1 MTTLH
6 FIVVLSVF
14 AMPGSRPRLSR
25 PGLGASF
32 KTSRFGLKFVARR
45 PRRFRARR
53 ADGFHAAGLSAI
65 FAAYELTG

>member
-1 MTTLH
+1 MITLH

-14 AMPGSRPRLSR
+14 AMPGSRPRSR

-53 ADGFHAAGLSAI
+53 ADGFPAAGLSAI